1 MIELSSTLII
11 LEQAMT
17 SRAEADTVSSTVRDG
32 IAWVK
37 FNRPE
42 KRNCMSPKLNRQM
55 LRVIEELEFRDD
67 VGVLVLTGEGD
78 SWSAGMDL
86 QEYFRE
92 TEAQGLPGVRQSQ
105 REAYTW
111 WERLRNYQKVT
122 IAMINGW
129 CFGGAYGPLFACDLA
144 FCADDAQFGLSEI
157 NWGILPGGGATKVAV
172 ELMPMRKAMYH
183 ALLGEN
189 LTGKD
194 AEAAGLVNESLPAD
208 ELEARVLEVAN
219 KLLKKNPFTVK
230 ATKDA
235 VRRTREMTYQ
245 NAEEYLIRAQEGL
258 NWHDK
263 SDGRHVA
270 MKQFLDD
277 KTFKPGLGTYD
288 TTKAR

>member
-1 MIELSSTLII
+1 
-11 LEQAMT
+11 
-17 SRAEADTVSSTVRDG
+17 
-32 IAWVK
+32 
-37 FNRPE
+37 
-42 KRNCMSPKLNRQM
+42 
-55 LRVIEELEFRDD
+55 
-67 VGVLVLTGEGD
+67 
-78 SWSAGMDL
+78 
-86 QEYFRE
+86 
-92 TEAQGLPGVRQSQ
+92 
-105 REAYTW
+105 
-111 WERLRNYQKVT
+111 
-122 IAMINGW
+122 
-129 CFGGAYGPLFACDLA
+129 
-144 FCADDAQFGLSEI
+144 
-157 NWGILPGGGATKVAV
+157 LPGGGATKVAV

-208 ELEARVLEVAN
+208 KLEARVLEVAN